1 MRFGQQHSKHL
12 RMLFI
17 RPIKSEAISLVLEL
31 PIKGKQQFYGTRKQ
45 ESQFI
50 MQLYGKIEEPKIT
63 VNYLR
68 KKIMKTYLEIKLD
81 YL

>member
-1 MRFGQQHSKHL
+1 MG
-12 RMLFI
+12 
-17 RPIKSEAISLVLEL
+17 IK
-31 PIKGKQQFYGTRKQ
+31 KQ